1 MSDIESDR
9 ENRPLSTTQ
18 ASNAMSPTPSDS
30 IKEEY
35 RVQQLENLLKMSAD
49 SKQSGIT
56 WIYHL
61 MCFLWINLSKEEK
74 KFLIILEPGEH
85 EQILGRWRLGRPSK
99 RGRISRPDSCRTVN
113 EHLKK
118 LMAFPRYIILCP
130 QQCHISRNLEMR
142 PNLRRGMRRLLRE
155 A

>member
-56 WIYHL
+56 
-61 MCFLWINLSKEEK
+61 
-74 KFLIILEPGEH
+74 
-85 EQILGRWRLGRPSK
+85 
-99 RGRISRPDSCRTVN
+99 
-113 EHLKK
+113 
-118 LMAFPRYIILCP
+118 
-130 QQCHISRNLEMR
+130 
-142 PNLRRGMRRLLRE
+142 
-155 A
+155 